1 MRKFIFTILLVL
13 CIIAIR
19 AQERSFTQWAVGING
34 GLYGVGLQAATN
46 LSPHFSLRAGF
57 DYLGYSR
64 QDVASFEAEIEGY
77 EQYGISPTVEAEITK
92 ASITFPNFK
101 LMLDY
106 YPVRNGI
113 FSLTGGFYFGS
124 NSVEG
129 EGLIHDYETISA
141 VMGEEPSL
149 TYEDIVFQPNSDGS
163 FDALLTMGNSLK
175 PYIGL
180 GLGRT
185 IPKNRVGVR
194 FETGCGLPRQI
205 PTWIA
210 TTPQQA
216 ERRLG
221 EPHGRGARICRCRRR
236 HSTGGPCSTS
246 LSQGIRIRRMK
257 TISADRRYS
266 AQLISTYFHTLLL
279 HSHKISV
286 ILHV

>member
-1 MRKFIFTILLVL
+1 MRKISISILLGL
-13 CIIAIR
+13 FIISIH
-19 AQERSFTQWAVGING
+19 AQDSAFTRWAAGING
-34 GLYGVGLQAATN
+34 GLYGVGLQGATN
-46 LSPHFSLRAGF
+46 LSSHLSLRAGF

-64 QDVASFEAEIEGY
+64 QDVASFDAEIEGY

-124 NSVEG
+124 NIVEG

-141 VMGEEPSL
+141 AMGEEPSL

-175 PYIGL
+175 PYIGI

-185 IPKNRVGVR
+185 IPHNRVGVR
-194 FETGCGLPRQI
+194 FELGAVYQGKYKLDSDNLNEAGRDWVNRMAEELDLPVSQETLNWW
-205 PTWIA
+205 PMLNLSVTV
-210 TTPQQA
+210 
-216 ERRLG
+216 
-221 EPHGRGARICRCRRR
+221 RI
-236 HSTGGPCSTS
+236 
-246 LSQGIRIRRMK
+246 K
-257 TISADRRYS
+257 
-266 AQLISTYFHTLLL
+266 
-279 HSHKISV
+279 
-286 ILHV
+286 

>member
-1 MRKFIFTILLVL
+1 MRKFIFTILLGL

-34 GLYGVGLQAATN
+34 GLYGVGLQGATN
-46 LSPHFSLRAGF
+46 LSSHLSLRAGF

-64 QDVASFEAEIEGY
+64 QDVASFDAEIEGY
-77 EQYGISPTVEAEITK
+77 EQYGISPTVEAEITE

-129 EGLIHDYETISA
+129 EGLIHDYETITA
-141 VMGEEPSL
+141 AMGEEPSL

-175 PYIGL
+175 PYIGV

-185 IPKNRVGVR
+185 IPHNRVGFKFELGMVYQGKYQLESDNLNEEGRDWVNRMAEELDLPVSQETLNWWPMLNLSVTVR
-194 FETGCGLPRQI
+194 I
-205 PTWIA
+205 
-210 TTPQQA
+210 
-216 ERRLG
+216 
-221 EPHGRGARICRCRRR
+221 
-236 HSTGGPCSTS
+236 
-246 LSQGIRIRRMK
+246 K
-257 TISADRRYS
+257 
-266 AQLISTYFHTLLL
+266 
-279 HSHKISV
+279 
-286 ILHV
+286 

>member
-64 QDVASFEAEIEGY
+64 QDVTSFEAEIEGY
-77 EQYGISPTVEAEITK
+77 EEYGITPTVEAEITE

-113 FSLTGGFYFGS
+113 FSLTGGFYGGS
-124 NSVEG
+124 NKVDAA
-129 EGLIHDYETISA
+129 GLIHDYETITA
-141 VMGEEPSL
+141 AMGEEPSL

-175 PYIGL
+175 PYIGV

-185 IPKNRVGVR
+185 IPHNRVGVR
-194 FETGCGLPRQI
+194 FELGAVYQGKYRLDSDNLNEAGRDWVNRMAEELELPVSQETLNWW
-205 PTWIA
+205 PMLNLSVTV
-210 TTPQQA
+210 
-216 ERRLG
+216 
-221 EPHGRGARICRCRRR
+221 RI
-236 HSTGGPCSTS
+236 
-246 LSQGIRIRRMK
+246 K
-257 TISADRRYS
+257 
-266 AQLISTYFHTLLL
+266 
-279 HSHKISV
+279 
-286 ILHV
+286 

>member
-64 QDVASFEAEIEGY
+64 QDVASFDAEIEGY

-194 FETGCGLPRQI
+194 FELGAVYQGKYKLDSDNLNEAGRDWVNRMAEELDLPV
-205 PTWIA
+205 
-210 TTPQQA
+210 
-216 ERRLG
+216 
-221 EPHGRGARICRCRRR
+221 
-236 HSTGGPCSTS
+236 
-246 LSQGIRIRRMK
+246 SQETLNWWPMLNFSVSYRIR
-257 TISADRRYS
+257 
-266 AQLISTYFHTLLL
+266 
-279 HSHKISV
+279 
-286 ILHV
+286 